1 VQRHKENVLERV
13 YQLLLTAGYPA
24 LGVDWLRRHRLLT
37 IIVAA
42 IAAWGLFILLGWL
55 AWSALF

>member
-1 VQRHKENVLERV
+1 MLERV

>member
-1 VQRHKENVLERV
+1 LERV
-13 YQLLLTAGYPA
+13 YQLLLTAGYPP